1 MRRLNPDQRVE
12 CHLFLLVLRDGALQ
26 LGRDLLVVEEGLRQ
40 LRKRPDLSFMRL
52 ILQDTNA
59 VLLRVGFTREEVP
72 GAAMPT
78 GKARTTQGRS
88 AEPMTCLGVSWPS

>member
-78 GKARTTQGRS
+78 GEGSHYAGAVRR
-88 AEPMTCLGVSWPS
+88 ADDLLGLSWPS